1 MVMSLLKKAQNGPS
15 MMSKAA
21 AQLQNDVLF
30 GTSSNFPRVVEVDL
44 TSIDRNPDQPR
55 QHFDEEDL
63 RGLADSIERMGLK
76 QPILV
81 KQAGGGRYVIAAG
94 ERRFRAHQLLGRKT
108 IFAIITDGDI
118 DEIALI
124 ENLQRADLDAMEEA
138 RAFARLLERH
148 KYTHEELGRIVSKSQ
163 GEIART
169 LATLKLP
176 EKMLSEYSAFR
187 KTISKSI
194 LQELAFIDDDVLRQD
209 LWEEAKAGKL
219 TIRGLRETK
228 KNPDAM
234 REREQRSAATGT
246 SASADPAHAIDLPKL
261 IASAQKNIKRTSI
274 DIAAL
279 KQSKAKLDDRQ
290 RAAFRALRDQ
300 LNELIGD

>member
-1 MVMSLLKKAQNGPS
+1 MVMSLLKKAQSGPS

-21 AQLQNDVLF
+21 AQLHNDVLF

-81 KQAGGGRYVIAAG
+81 KQAGGRYVIAAG

-176 EKMLSEYSAFR
+176 ETMLSEYSAFR

-194 LQELAFIDDDVLRQD
+194 LQELAFIDDDALRQD
-209 LWEEAKAGKL
+209 LWEEAKAGRL

-228 KNPDAM
+228 KNPEAM
-234 REREQRSAATGT
+234 REREKRSAADDT
-246 SASADPAHAIDLPKL
+246 SGAAVTTLPVDLPKL
-261 IASAQKNIKRTSI
+261 IASAQKSIKRTSI

-279 KQSKAKLDDRQ
+279 KQRKAKLDDRQ

>member
-1 MVMSLLKKAQNGPS
+1 MVMSLLKKAQKGPS

-21 AQLQNDVLF
+21 AQVQNDVLF
-30 GTSSNFPRVVEVDL
+30 GTSSNFPRVVEIDL
-44 TSIDRNPDQPR
+44 TSIDRNPEQPR
-55 QHFDEEDL
+55 QHFDEEEL
-63 RGLADSIERMGLK
+63 RSLADSIDRMGLK

-81 KQAGGGRYVIAAG
+81 KQAAGGRYIIAAG
-94 ERRFRAHQLLGRKT
+94 ERRFRAHQLLGRET
-108 IFAIITDGDI
+108 IFAIITDGDL

-148 KYTHEELGRIVSKSQ
+148 SYTHEELGRIVSRSQ

-176 EKMLSEYSAFR
+176 EAMLQEYSTFR

-194 LQELAFIDDDVLRQD
+194 LQELAFIDDAALRQE

-228 KNPDAM
+228 KNPAIIQQRA
-234 REREQRSAATGT
+234 RERPVAE
-246 SASADPAHAIDLPKL
+246 ASSSVDIPKL
-261 IASAQKNIKRTSI
+261 IASAQKSIKRIST
-274 DIAAL
+274 DIVAL
-279 KQSKAKLDDRQ
+279 NQHKARLDEKQQSE
-290 RAAFRALRDQ
+290 FRTLRDH
-300 LNELIGD
+300 LNQLIGD

>member
-1 MVMSLLKKAQNGPS
+1 MSLLKKAQKGPS

-21 AQLQNDVLF
+21 AQVQNDVLF
-30 GTSSNFPRVVEVDL
+30 GTSANFPRVVEIDL
-44 TSIDRNPDQPR
+44 TSVDRNPDQPR
-55 QHFDEEDL
+55 QHFDEDEL
-63 RGLADSIERMGLK
+63 RSLADSIERMGLK

-81 KQAGGGRYVIAAG
+81 KQAAGGRYVIAAG
-94 ERRFRAHQLLGRKT
+94 ERRFRAHQLLGRAT
-108 IFAIITDGDI
+108 IFAIITDGDL

-138 RAFARLLERH
+138 RAFARLIERH
-148 KYTHEELGRIVSKSQ
+148 SYTHEELGRIVSRSQ
-163 GEIART
+163 GEVART

-176 EKMLSEYSAFR
+176 DEMLREYSSFR

-194 LQELAFIDDDVLRQD
+194 LQELAFIDDEALRQD

-228 KNPDAM
+228 KNPAAI
-234 REREQRSAATGT
+234 RERVGKGVEMD
-246 SASADPAHAIDLPKL
+246 ASGADALNKL
-261 IASAQKNIKRTSI
+261 LANAEKNVKRTSS
-274 DIAAL
+274 DILAL
-279 KQSKAKLDDRQ
+279 KQRKAKLTDQQ
-290 RAAFRALRDQ
+290 RERFRALRDE

>member
-1 MVMSLLKKAQNGPS
+1 MVMSLLKKAQKGPS

-21 AQLQNDVLF
+21 AQVQNDVLF
-30 GTSSNFPRVVEVDL
+30 GTSANFPRVVEIDL
-44 TSIDRNPDQPR
+44 TSIDRNPEQPR
-55 QHFDEEDL
+55 QHFDKEEL
-63 RGLADSIERMGLK
+63 RSLADSIDRMGLK

-81 KQAGGGRYVIAAG
+81 KQATGGRYIIAAG
-94 ERRFRAHQLLGRKT
+94 ERRFRAHQLLGRET
-108 IFAIITDGDI
+108 IFAIITDGDL

-148 KYTHEELGRIVSKSQ
+148 SYTHEELGRIVSRSQ

-176 EKMLSEYSAFR
+176 EAMLQEYSAFR

-194 LQELAFIDDDVLRQD
+194 LQELAFIDDAVLRQE

-228 KNPDAM
+228 KNPAIIQERAKVRAV
-234 REREQRSAATGT
+234 REVS
-246 SASADPAHAIDLPKL
+246 SSVDIPKL
-261 IASAQKNIKRTSI
+261 IASAQKNIKRIST
-274 DIAAL
+274 DIASL
-279 KQSKAKLDDRQ
+279 NQHEAKLDEKQ
-290 RAAFRALRDQ
+290 RSEFRTLRDQ
-300 LNELIGD
+300 LSQLIGD

>member
-1 MVMSLLKKAQNGPS
+1 MVMSLLKKAQKGPS

-21 AQLQNDVLF
+21 AQVQNDVLF
-30 GTSSNFPRVVEVDL
+30 GTSANFPRVVEIDL
-44 TSIDRNPDQPR
+44 TSVDRNPDQPR
-55 QHFDEEDL
+55 QHFDEEEL
-63 RGLADSIERMGLK
+63 RSLADSIERMGLK

-81 KQAGGGRYVIAAG
+81 KQAAGGRYVIAAG
-94 ERRFRAHQLLGRKT
+94 ERRFRAHQLLGRAT
-108 IFAIITDGDI
+108 IFAIITDGDL

-138 RAFARLLERH
+138 RAFARLIERH
-148 KYTHEELGRIVSKSQ
+148 SYTHEELGRIVSRSQ
-163 GEIART
+163 GEVART

-176 EKMLSEYSAFR
+176 DEMLREYSSFR

-194 LQELAFIDDDVLRQD
+194 LQELAFIDDAALRQD

-228 KNPDAM
+228 KNPAAI
-234 REREQRSAATGT
+234 RERAGKAAEAD
-246 SASADPAHAIDLPKL
+246 ASGPDALNKL
-261 IASAQKNIKRTSI
+261 LANAEKNVKRTSS
-274 DIAAL
+274 DILAL
-279 KQSKAKLDDRQ
+279 KQRKAKLTDQQ
-290 RAAFRALRDQ
+290 RERFRALRDE

>member
-1 MVMSLLKKAQNGPS
+1 MVMSLLKKAQKGPS
-15 MMSKAA
+15 MMSKAV
-21 AQLQNDVLF
+21 AQVQNDVLF
-30 GTSSNFPRVVEVDL
+30 GTSANFPRVVEIDL
-44 TSIDRNPDQPR
+44 TAVDRNPEQPR
-55 QHFDEEDL
+55 QHFDEEEL
-63 RGLADSIERMGLK
+63 RSLADSIDRMGLK

-81 KQAGGGRYVIAAG
+81 KQSAGGRYIIAAG
-94 ERRFRAHQLLGRKT
+94 ERRFRAHQLLGRET

-176 EKMLSEYSAFR
+176 EAMLREYPEFR

-194 LQELAFIDDDVLRQD
+194 LQELAFIDDDTLRQD

-228 KNPDAM
+228 KNPGGM
-234 REREQRSAATGT
+234 RERAQKSVAPDEAVAGDFT
-246 SASADPAHAIDLPKL
+246 KL
-261 IASAQKNIKRTSI
+261 IASVQKNIKRTST

-279 KQSKAKLDDRQ
+279 KQRKAKLDDQQ
-290 RAAFRALRDQ
+290 RATFRVLRDQ
-300 LNELIGD
+300 LNELIED

>member
-1 MVMSLLKKAQNGPS
+1 

-21 AQLQNDVLF
+21 AQVQNDVLF
-30 GTSSNFPRVVEVDL
+30 GTSANFPRVVEIDL
-44 TSIDRNPDQPR
+44 TSVDRNPDQPR
-55 QHFDEEDL
+55 QHFDEEEL
-63 RGLADSIERMGLK
+63 RNLADSIERMGLK

-81 KQAGGGRYVIAAG
+81 KQAAGGRYVIAAG
-94 ERRFRAHQLLGRKT
+94 ERRFRAHQLLGRAT
-108 IFAIITDGDI
+108 IFAIITDGDL

-138 RAFARLLERH
+138 RAFARLIERH
-148 KYTHEELGRIVSKSQ
+148 SYTHEELGRIVSRSQ
-163 GEIART
+163 GEVART

-176 EKMLSEYSAFR
+176 DEMLREYSAFR

-194 LQELAFIDDDVLRQD
+194 LQELAFIDDAALRQD

-228 KNPDAM
+228 KNPAAI
-234 REREQRSAATGT
+234 RERVGKAVVADAS
-246 SASADPAHAIDLPKL
+246 SADALNKL
-261 IASAQKNIKRTSI
+261 LTNAEKNVKRTSS
-274 DIAAL
+274 DILAL
-279 KQSKAKLDDRQ
+279 KQQKAKLTDQQ
-290 RAAFRALRDQ
+290 RERFRALRDE

>member
-1 MVMSLLKKAQNGPS
+1 

-21 AQLQNDVLF
+21 AQVQNDVLF
-30 GTSSNFPRVVEVDL
+30 GTSANFPRVVEIDL
-44 TSIDRNPDQPR
+44 TSVDRNPDQPR
-55 QHFDEEDL
+55 QHFDEDEL
-63 RGLADSIERMGLK
+63 RSLADSIERMGLK

-81 KQAGGGRYVIAAG
+81 KQAAGGRYIIAAG
-94 ERRFRAHQLLGRKT
+94 ERRFRAHQLLGRAT
-108 IFAIITDGDI
+108 IFAIITDGDL

-138 RAFARLLERH
+138 RAFARLIERH
-148 KYTHEELGRIVSKSQ
+148 SYTHEELGRIVSRSQ
-163 GEIART
+163 GEVART

-176 EKMLSEYSAFR
+176 DEMLREYSSFR

-194 LQELAFIDDDVLRQD
+194 LQELAFIDDAALRQD

-228 KNPDAM
+228 KNPAAI
-234 REREQRSAATGT
+234 RERVGKAAEAD
-246 SASADPAHAIDLPKL
+246 ASGPDTLNKL
-261 IASAQKNIKRTSI
+261 LANAEKNVKRTSS
-274 DIAAL
+274 DILAL
-279 KQSKAKLDDRQ
+279 KQRKAKLTDQQ
-290 RAAFRALRDQ
+290 RERFRALRDE

>member
-1 MVMSLLKKAQNGPS
+1 MVMSLLKKAQKGPS

-21 AQLQNDVLF
+21 AQVQNDVLF
-30 GTSSNFPRVVEVDL
+30 GTSANFPRVVEIDL
-44 TSIDRNPDQPR
+44 TSIDRNPEQPR
-55 QHFDEEDL
+55 QHFDEEEL
-63 RGLADSIERMGLK
+63 RSLADSIDRMGLK

-81 KQAGGGRYVIAAG
+81 KQASGGRYIIAAG
-94 ERRFRAHQLLGRKT
+94 ERRFRAHQLLGRET
-108 IFAIITDGDI
+108 IFAIITDGDL

-148 KYTHEELGRIVSKSQ
+148 SYTHEELGRIVSRSQ

-176 EKMLSEYSAFR
+176 EAMLQEYSAFR

-194 LQELAFIDDDVLRQD
+194 LQELAFIDDAVLRQE

-228 KNPDAM
+228 KNPAIIQERAKVRAV
-234 REREQRSAATGT
+234 REVS
-246 SASADPAHAIDLPKL
+246 SSVDIPKL
-261 IASAQKNIKRTSI
+261 IASAQKNIKRIST
-274 DIAAL
+274 DIASL
-279 KQSKAKLDDRQ
+279 NQHEAKLDEKQ
-290 RAAFRALRDQ
+290 RSEFRTLRDQ
-300 LNELIGD
+300 LSQLIGD

>member
-1 MVMSLLKKAQNGPS
+1 MSLLKKAQKGPS

-21 AQLQNDVLF
+21 AQVQNDVLF
-30 GTSSNFPRVVEVDL
+30 GTSANFPRVVEIDL
-44 TSIDRNPDQPR
+44 TSVDRNPDQPR
-55 QHFDEEDL
+55 QHFDEDEL
-63 RGLADSIERMGLK
+63 RSLADSIERMGLK

-81 KQAGGGRYVIAAG
+81 KQAAGGRYVIAAG
-94 ERRFRAHQLLGRKT
+94 ERRFRAHQLLGRAT
-108 IFAIITDGDI
+108 IFAIITDGDL

-138 RAFARLLERH
+138 RAFARLIERH
-148 KYTHEELGRIVSKSQ
+148 SYTHEELGRIVSRSQ
-163 GEIART
+163 GEVART

-176 EKMLSEYSAFR
+176 DEMLREYSSFR

-194 LQELAFIDDDVLRQD
+194 LQELAFIDDAALRQD

-228 KNPDAM
+228 KNPAAI
-234 REREQRSAATGT
+234 RERVGTAAEGD
-246 SASADPAHAIDLPKL
+246 ASGPDALNKL
-261 IASAQKNIKRTSI
+261 LANAEKNVKRTSS
-274 DIAAL
+274 DILAL
-279 KQSKAKLDDRQ
+279 KQRKAKLTDQQ
-290 RAAFRALRDQ
+290 RERFRALRDE

>member
-1 MVMSLLKKAQNGPS
+1 MVMSLLKKAQKGPS

-21 AQLQNDVLF
+21 AQVQNDVLF
-30 GTSSNFPRVVEVDL
+30 GTSANFPRVVEIDL
-44 TSIDRNPDQPR
+44 TSIDRNPEQPR
-55 QHFDEEDL
+55 QHFDEEEL
-63 RGLADSIERMGLK
+63 RSLADSIDRMGLK

-81 KQAGGGRYVIAAG
+81 KQATGGRYIIAAG
-94 ERRFRAHQLLGRKT
+94 ERRFRAHQLLGRET
-108 IFAIITDGDI
+108 IFAIITDGDL

-148 KYTHEELGRIVSKSQ
+148 SYTHEELGRIVSRSQ

-176 EKMLSEYSAFR
+176 EAMLQEYSAFR

-194 LQELAFIDDDVLRQD
+194 LQELAFIDDAVLRQE

-228 KNPDAM
+228 KNPAIIQERAKVRAV
-234 REREQRSAATGT
+234 REVS
-246 SASADPAHAIDLPKL
+246 SSVDIPKL
-261 IASAQKNIKRTSI
+261 IASAQKNIKRIST
-274 DIAAL
+274 DIASL
-279 KQSKAKLDDRQ
+279 NQHEAKLDEKQ
-290 RAAFRALRDQ
+290 RSEFRTLRDQ
-300 LNELIGD
+300 LSQLIGD

>member
-1 MVMSLLKKAQNGPS
+1 MSLLKKAQKGPS

-21 AQLQNDVLF
+21 AQVQNDVLF
-30 GTSSNFPRVVEVDL
+30 GTSANFPRVVEIDL
-44 TSIDRNPDQPR
+44 TSVDRNPDQPR
-55 QHFDEEDL
+55 QHFDEEEL
-63 RGLADSIERMGLK
+63 RSLADSIERMGLK

-81 KQAGGGRYVIAAG
+81 KQAAGGRYIIAAG
-94 ERRFRAHQLLGRKT
+94 ERRFRAHQLLGRAT
-108 IFAIITDGDI
+108 IFAIITDGDL

-138 RAFARLLERH
+138 RAFARLIERH
-148 KYTHEELGRIVSKSQ
+148 SYTHEELGRIVSRSQ
-163 GEIART
+163 GEVART

-176 EKMLSEYSAFR
+176 DEMLREYSSFR

-194 LQELAFIDDDVLRQD
+194 LQELAFIDDAALRQD

-228 KNPDAM
+228 KNPAAI
-234 REREQRSAATGT
+234 RERVGKAAEAD
-246 SASADPAHAIDLPKL
+246 ASGPDALNKL
-261 IASAQKNIKRTSI
+261 LANAEKNVKRTSS
-274 DIAAL
+274 DILAL
-279 KQSKAKLDDRQ
+279 KQRKAKLTDQQ
-290 RAAFRALRDQ
+290 RERFRALRDE

>member
-1 MVMSLLKKAQNGPS
+1 MVMSLLKKAQKGPS

-21 AQLQNDVLF
+21 AQVQNDVLF
-30 GTSSNFPRVVEVDL
+30 GTSANFPRVVEIDL
-44 TSIDRNPDQPR
+44 TSVDRNPDQPR
-55 QHFDEEDL
+55 QHFDEEEL
-63 RGLADSIERMGLK
+63 RSLADSIERMGLK

-81 KQAGGGRYVIAAG
+81 KQAAGGRYVIAAG
-94 ERRFRAHQLLGRKT
+94 ERRFRAHQLLGRAT
-108 IFAIITDGDI
+108 IFAIITDGDL

-138 RAFARLLERH
+138 RAFARLIERH
-148 KYTHEELGRIVSKSQ
+148 SYTHEELGRIVSRSQ
-163 GEIART
+163 GEVART

-176 EKMLSEYSAFR
+176 DEMLREYSSFR

-194 LQELAFIDDDVLRQD
+194 LQELAFIDDAALRQD

-228 KNPDAM
+228 KNPAAI
-234 REREQRSAATGT
+234 RERVGKAAV
-246 SASADPAHAIDLPKL
+246 ADAPNADALNKL
-261 IASAQKNIKRTSI
+261 LANAEKNVKRTSS
-274 DIAAL
+274 DILAL
-279 KQSKAKLDDRQ
+279 KQQKAKLTDQQ
-290 RAAFRALRDQ
+290 RERFRALRDE

>member
-1 MVMSLLKKAQNGPS
+1 MAMSLLKKAQQGPS

-21 AQLQNDVLF
+21 AHVQNDVLF
-30 GTSSNFPRVVEVDL
+30 GTSSNFPRVVEIDL
-44 TSIDRNPDQPR
+44 TSLDRNPDQPR
-55 QHFDEEDL
+55 QHFDEEEL
-63 RGLADSIERMGLK
+63 RGLADSIDRMGLK

-81 KQAGGGRYVIAAG
+81 KQSSGGRYIIAAG
-94 ERRFRAHQLLGRKT
+94 ERRFRAHQLLGRGT

-176 EKMLSEYSAFR
+176 ETMLREYSAFR

-194 LQELAFIDDDVLRQD
+194 LQELAFIDDDALRQN

-228 KNPDAM
+228 KNPDGI
-234 REREQRSAATGT
+234 RERVQR
-246 SASADPAHAIDLPKL
+246 SASADTSGGADTPHSIDLPKL

-274 DIAAL
+274 DISAL
-279 KQSKAKLDDRQ
+279 KQRNAMLDDQQ
-290 RAAFRALRDQ
+290 RAAFRELRDQ

>member
-1 MVMSLLKKAQNGPS
+1 
-15 MMSKAA
+15 
-21 AQLQNDVLF
+21 
-30 GTSSNFPRVVEVDL
+30 
-44 TSIDRNPDQPR
+44 
-55 QHFDEEDL
+55 
-63 RGLADSIERMGLK
+63 MGLK

-81 KQAGGGRYVIAAG
+81 KQATGGRYIIAAG
-94 ERRFRAHQLLGRKT
+94 ERRFRAHQLLERET

-148 KYTHEELGRIVSKSQ
+148 KYTHEELGRIVAKSQ

-176 EKMLSEYSAFR
+176 EAMLSEYSAFR

-194 LQELAFIDDDVLRQD
+194 LQELAFIDDDALRQD

-228 KNPDAM
+228 KNPEVM
-234 REREQRSAATGT
+234 REREQRSAATVTSGAAGT
-246 SASADPAHAIDLPKL
+246 SRPADLSKL
-261 IASAQKNIKRTSI
+261 IASTQKNVKRTSI

-279 KQSKAKLDDRQ
+279 KQHKSKLDDQQ
-290 RAAFRALRDQ
+290 RATFRALRDQ

>member
-1 MVMSLLKKAQNGPS
+1 MSLLKKAQKGPS

-21 AQLQNDVLF
+21 AQVQNDVLF
-30 GTSSNFPRVVEVDL
+30 GTSANFPRVVEIDL
-44 TSIDRNPDQPR
+44 TSVDRNPDQPR
-55 QHFDEEDL
+55 QHFDEDEL
-63 RGLADSIERMGLK
+63 RSLADSIERMGLK

-81 KQAGGGRYVIAAG
+81 KQAAGGRYIIAAG
-94 ERRFRAHQLLGRKT
+94 ERRFRAHQLLGRAT
-108 IFAIITDGDI
+108 IFAIITDGDL

-138 RAFARLLERH
+138 RAFARLIERH
-148 KYTHEELGRIVSKSQ
+148 SYTHEELGRIVSRSQ
-163 GEIART
+163 GEVART

-176 EKMLSEYSAFR
+176 DEMLREYSSFR

-194 LQELAFIDDDVLRQD
+194 LQELAFIDDAALRQD

-228 KNPDAM
+228 KNPAAI
-234 REREQRSAATGT
+234 RERVGKAAEVD
-246 SASADPAHAIDLPKL
+246 ASGPDAFNKL
-261 IASAQKNIKRTSI
+261 LANAEKNIKRTSS
-274 DIAAL
+274 DILAL
-279 KQSKAKLDDRQ
+279 KQRNAKLTDQQ
-290 RAAFRALRDQ
+290 RERFRALRDE

>member
-1 MVMSLLKKAQNGPS
+1 MVMSLLKKAQKGPS

-21 AQLQNDVLF
+21 AQVQNDVLF
-30 GTSSNFPRVVEVDL
+30 GTSANFPRVVEIDL
-44 TSIDRNPDQPR
+44 TSIDRNPEQPR
-55 QHFDEEDL
+55 QHFDEEEL
-63 RGLADSIERMGLK
+63 RSLADSIDRMGLK

-81 KQAGGGRYVIAAG
+81 KQATGGRYIIAAG
-94 ERRFRAHQLLGRKT
+94 ERRFRAHQLLGRET
-108 IFAIITDGDI
+108 IFAIITDGDL

-148 KYTHEELGRIVSKSQ
+148 SYTHEELGRIVSRSQ

-176 EKMLSEYSAFR
+176 EAMLQEYSAFR

-194 LQELAFIDDDVLRQD
+194 LQELAFIDDAVLRQE

-228 KNPDAM
+228 KNPAIIQERAKVRAI
-234 REREQRSAATGT
+234 REVS
-246 SASADPAHAIDLPKL
+246 SSVDIPKL
-261 IASAQKNIKRTSI
+261 IASAQKNIKRIST
-274 DIAAL
+274 DIASL
-279 KQSKAKLDDRQ
+279 NQHEAKLDEKQ
-290 RAAFRALRDQ
+290 RSEFRTLRDQ
-300 LNELIGD
+300 LSQLIGD

>member
-1 MVMSLLKKAQNGPS
+1 MVMSLLKKAQKGPS

-21 AQLQNDVLF
+21 AQVQNDVLF
-30 GTSSNFPRVVEVDL
+30 GTSANFPRVVEIDL
-44 TSIDRNPDQPR
+44 TSIDRNPEQPR
-55 QHFDEEDL
+55 QHFDEEEL
-63 RGLADSIERMGLK
+63 RSLADSIDRMGLK

-81 KQAGGGRYVIAAG
+81 KQATGGRYIIAAG
-94 ERRFRAHQLLGRKT
+94 ERRFRAHQLLGRET
-108 IFAIITDGDI
+108 IFAIITDGDL

-148 KYTHEELGRIVSKSQ
+148 SYTHEELGRIVSRSQ

-176 EKMLSEYSAFR
+176 EAMLQEYSAFR

-194 LQELAFIDDDVLRQD
+194 LQELAFIDDAVLRQE

-228 KNPDAM
+228 KNPAIIQERAKVRAV
-234 REREQRSAATGT
+234 REVS
-246 SASADPAHAIDLPKL
+246 SSMDIPKL
-261 IASAQKNIKRTSI
+261 IASAQKNIKRIST
-274 DIAAL
+274 DIASL
-279 KQSKAKLDDRQ
+279 NQHEAKLDEKQ
-290 RAAFRALRDQ
+290 RSEFRTLRDQ
-300 LNELIGD
+300 LSQLIGD

>member
-1 MVMSLLKKAQNGPS
+1 MVMSLLKKAQKGPS

-21 AQLQNDVLF
+21 AQVQNDVLF
-30 GTSSNFPRVVEVDL
+30 GTSANFPRVVEIDL
-44 TSIDRNPDQPR
+44 TSIDRNPEQPR
-55 QHFDEEDL
+55 QHFDEEEL
-63 RGLADSIERMGLK
+63 RSLADSIDRMGLK

-81 KQAGGGRYVIAAG
+81 KQATGGRYIIAAG
-94 ERRFRAHQLLGRKT
+94 ERRFRAHQLLGRET
-108 IFAIITDGDI
+108 IFAIITDGDL

-148 KYTHEELGRIVSKSQ
+148 SYTHEELGRIVSRSQ

-176 EKMLSEYSAFR
+176 EAMLQEYSAFR

-194 LQELAFIDDDVLRQD
+194 LQELAFIDDAVLRQE

-228 KNPDAM
+228 KNPVIIQERAKVRAV
-234 REREQRSAATGT
+234 REVS
-246 SASADPAHAIDLPKL
+246 SSMDIPKL
-261 IASAQKNIKRTSI
+261 IASAQKNIKRIST
-274 DIAAL
+274 DIASL
-279 KQSKAKLDDRQ
+279 NQHEAKLDEKQ
-290 RAAFRALRDQ
+290 RSEFRTLRDQ
-300 LNELIGD
+300 LSQLIGD

>member
-1 MVMSLLKKAQNGPS
+1 MSLLKKAQKGPS

-21 AQLQNDVLF
+21 AQVQNDVLF
-30 GTSSNFPRVVEVDL
+30 GTSANFPRVVEVDL
-44 TSIDRNPDQPR
+44 TSVDRNPDQPR

-63 RGLADSIERMGLK
+63 RSLADSIERMGLK

-81 KQAGGGRYVIAAG
+81 KQAAGGRYVIAAG
-94 ERRFRAHQLLGRKT
+94 ERRFRAHQLLGRET

-176 EKMLSEYSAFR
+176 EDDAAGVFR
-187 KTISKSI
+187 VP
-194 LQELAFIDDDVLRQD
+194 EDDLEVHPSGTCLHR
-209 LWEEAKAGKL
+209 
-219 TIRGLRETK
+219 RCRPETG
-228 KNPDAM
+228 PLGGSQGWQTD
-234 REREQRSAATGT
+234 
-246 SASADPAHAIDLPKL
+246 DPG
-261 IASAQKNIKRTSI
+261 SS
-274 DIAAL
+274 
-279 KQSKAKLDDRQ
+279 
-290 RAAFRALRDQ
+290 
-300 LNELIGD
+300 

>member
-1 MVMSLLKKAQNGPS
+1 MSLLKKAQKGPS

-21 AQLQNDVLF
+21 AYVQNDVLF
-30 GTSSNFPRVVEVDL
+30 GTSANFPRVVEVDL

-55 QHFDEEDL
+55 QHFDEEEL
-63 RGLADSIERMGLK
+63 RSLADSIDRMGLK

-81 KQAGGGRYVIAAG
+81 KQATGGRYIIAAG
-94 ERRFRAHQLLGRKT
+94 ERRFRAHQLLGRET

-176 EKMLSEYSAFR
+176 EAMLRSTQRFVRRSRSPSFR
-187 KTISKSI
+187 NLPSSTTT
-194 LQELAFIDDDVLRQD
+194 ALRQD

-228 KNPDAM
+228 KNPAIM
-234 REREQRSAATGT
+234 REREQRTRHRQRSVTPVRR
-246 SASADPAHAIDLPKL
+246 SPADLPKL
-261 IASAQKNIKRTSI
+261 IASAQKNVKRTST

-279 KQSKAKLDDRQ
+279 KQHKSKLDDQQ
-290 RAAFRALRDQ
+290 RATFRALARPVERIDR
-300 LNELIGD
+300 

>member
-1 MVMSLLKKAQNGPS
+1 MSLLKKAQKGPS

-21 AQLQNDVLF
+21 AQVQNDVLF
-30 GTSSNFPRVVEVDL
+30 GTSANFPRVVEIDL
-44 TSIDRNPDQPR
+44 TSIDRNPEQPR
-55 QHFDEEDL
+55 QHFDEEEL
-63 RGLADSIERMGLK
+63 RSLADSIDRMGLK

-81 KQAGGGRYVIAAG
+81 KQATGGRYIIAAG
-94 ERRFRAHQLLGRKT
+94 ERRFRAHQLLGRET
-108 IFAIITDGDI
+108 IFAIITDGDL

-148 KYTHEELGRIVSKSQ
+148 SYTHEELGRIVSRSQ

-176 EKMLSEYSAFR
+176 EAMLQEYSAFR

-194 LQELAFIDDDVLRQD
+194 LQELAFIDDAVLRQE

-228 KNPDAM
+228 KNPAIIQERAKVRAV
-234 REREQRSAATGT
+234 REVS
-246 SASADPAHAIDLPKL
+246 SSVDIPKL
-261 IASAQKNIKRTSI
+261 IASAQKNIKRIST
-274 DIAAL
+274 DIASL
-279 KQSKAKLDDRQ
+279 NQHEAKLDEKQ
-290 RAAFRALRDQ
+290 RSEFRTLRDQ
-300 LNELIGD
+300 LSQLIGD